1 MLAEGAIGP
10 LKHFLTFMVYL
21 SPFRFIIVNRENH
34 NNGNKKGSEESS
46 SEKGSCQESAREEG
60 RKKEVV
66 ELQGAGFVSAPVFP
80 GSFSRHF
87 PRSFNNPPTN
97 YNRAQYRNP
106 IIVFAS
112 RI

>member
-1 MLAEGAIGP
+1 
-10 LKHFLTFMVYL
+10 MVYL

-66 ELQGAGFVSAPVFP
+66 KLQGAGFESAPVFP
-80 GSFSRHF
+80 PVFF
-87 PRSFNNPPTN
+87 PRTSCFNNPPTN
-97 YNRAQYRNP
+97 YNRAQYKNP